1 MKNLMT
7 VDNMKRA
14 YALNQCRSN
23 LWHSFRDMK
32 FFGFITEK
40 EWDEFESECEF
51 WDCYRD
57 PMRVVDAD
65 GNLIYNFETGEGTL
79 DFNWDR

>member
-7 VDNMKRA
+7 VNNMKRA
-14 YALNQCRSN
+14 FALNQCRFG
-23 LWHSFRDMK
+23 LWESFKNMR
-32 FFGFITEK
+32 FFGFITDQ
-40 EWDEFESECEF
+40 EWSNFVSECEF
-51 WDCYRD
+51 WNYYRNPD
-57 PMRVVDAD
+57 RVIDAD